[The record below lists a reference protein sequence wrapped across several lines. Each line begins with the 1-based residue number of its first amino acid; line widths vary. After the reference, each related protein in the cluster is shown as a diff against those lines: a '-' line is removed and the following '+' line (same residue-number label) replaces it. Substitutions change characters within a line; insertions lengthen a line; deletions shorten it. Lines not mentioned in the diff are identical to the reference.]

1 MRWGCTWG
9 SSWGEGSCPAC
20 TPFVHEGR
28 EPKLLVFT
36 ATGPTIG
43 SLVDV
48 GRFIGSVTKVPDYWY
63 FGSIVAGTPTV
74 DDC

>member
-9 SSWGEGSCPAC
+9 SSWGSGTCPAC
-20 TPFVHEGR
+20 TPFVHADG
-28 EPKLLVFT
+28 EPKFLV
-36 ATGPTIG
+36 AVPVGPSIG

-48 GRFIGSVTKVPDYWY
+48 GRFIGTVTQAPQYWY
-63 FGSIVAGTPTV
+63 FGSIVAGKPTI